1 MKRLEVDFV
10 DYAIAAILFDAV
22 FVESL
27 RGRKTANDF
36 TREDIE
42 RLFATKKRP
51 VGVKDLVRDL
61 GISRDQAYARLR
73 RAAAAKTITV
83 ANKRE
88 KGNRK
93 LYVPAPLPRFV
104 PDPQKL
110 FHELKLKGPVRFVH
124 PITGETVEYCH
135 QK

>member
-1 MKRLEVDFV
+1 MNRLEVDFV
-10 DYAIAAILFDAV
+10 DYAIAAILFDGV

-27 RGRKTANDF
+27 RGHKTANDF

-42 RLFATKKRP
+42 RLCAGKKRA
-51 VGVKDLVRDL
+51 VGVKDLARDL
-61 GISRDQAYARLR
+61 RISQDQAYARLR
-73 RAAAAKTITV
+73 RAATAQTITV

-93 LYVPAPLPRFV
+93 LYVPAPARRFV
-104 PDPQKL
+104 PDPEKL

-124 PITGETVEYCH
+124 PITGETVEYRR
-135 QK
+135 KK